1 LNNTFKILLLFII
14 FPIFLLCENIQTT
27 PIKLINKDATTVDE
41 QTTQIPVKTIEE
53 QISEQ
58 NKMLQDVIKNINNES
73 YLTTL
78 QKQEE
83 DDNEVFFLTNRINA
97 NNIQRNSL
105 AVKRDELKIA
115 TINQRVIYE
124 KTLRDLI
131 QAKEE
136 FRDVAYYQQIILKSI
151 NTIKNFNL
159 DDYSSIYEEELK
171 NSNKVSTEY
180 IDNYIELYNQKNTQ
194 LFILQY
200 LYNNIQKFRSSNFFI
215 DEFNLQ
221 YVINKIDTI
230 KGISFI
236 SSFTSYHLNFSI
248 GEICVVLLIIVFF
261 RLLDRYLITL
271 ISNFILKPF
280 IKSENIHNEN
290 FLIHLRNAIKS
301 PLIYSL
307 YLFSAQISMLI
318 LVKDQVLI
326 NQIMPWINTIYMA
339 LITWAIYSMLNN
351 SITIYAHNLLEK
363 YQNVRKEMIVFIL
376 RIIKIILVLVVILFL
391 FTQLGIDIK
400 AIAASLGVGGIA
412 VALAAKDTLANFFAS
427 LNIMTDN
434 SFSQG
439 DWIKTDDFEGTVVD
453 IRMRTTRIRTFDNA
467 MITVPNSQ
475 IANAHILNWSKR
487 VIGRRIKMSL
497 GITYESKMSDIVNL
511 KNDIFDMLLSHPKI
525 ATNKNINISKTKA
538 FEAIKTEDLEGV
550 KNTLLVFIDEFNS
563 SSIDILVYCFSK
575 SPNWEEWLDTK
586 EDVMIEIS
594 KLVEKNHCAFAYP
607 TQAIVLRK
615 EAKIE
620 E

>member
-1 LNNTFKILLLFII
+1 MNNSFKILLLSII

-27 PIKLINKDATTVDE
+27 PIKLINKDVTTVAE
-41 QTTQIPVKTIEE
+41 QTTQTPIKTIEE
-53 QISEQ
+53 QIDEQ

-151 NTIKNFNL
+151 NAIKNFNL

-171 NSNKVSTEY
+171 NSNKVSTEF

-221 YVINKIDTI
+221 YIINKIDTI
-230 KGISFI
+230 KGISFV
-236 SSFTSYHLNFSI
+236 SSFTSYHLNFSV

-261 RLLDRYLITL
+261 RLLNRYLITL

-280 IKSENIHNEN
+280 IKSEDIHNEN
-290 FLIHLRNAIKS
+290 FLIHLRNAINS

-307 YLFSAQISMLI
+307 YLFSVQISMLI

-439 DWIKTDDFEGTVVD
+439 DWIKTNDFEGTVVD

-487 VIGRRIKMSL
+487 IIGRRIKMSI

-538 FEAIKTEDLEGV
+538 FEAIKIEDLEGV
-550 KNTLLVFIDEFNS
+550 KNTLLVFIDEFSS

>member
-1 LNNTFKILLLFII
+1 MNNSFKILLLSII

-27 PIKLINKDATTVDE
+27 PIKLINKDVTTVTE
-41 QTTQIPVKTIEE
+41 QTTQMPTKTIEE
-53 QISEQ
+53 QIDEQ

-151 NTIKNFNL
+151 NSIKNFNL

-221 YVINKIDTI
+221 YIINKIDTI
-230 KGISFI
+230 KGISFV
-236 SSFTSYHLNFSI
+236 SSFTSYHLNFSV

-261 RLLDRYLITL
+261 RLLNRYLITL

-280 IKSENIHNEN
+280 IKSEDIHNEN
-290 FLIHLRNAIKS
+290 FLIHLRNAINS

-307 YLFSAQISMLI
+307 YLFSVQISMLI

-439 DWIKTDDFEGTVVD
+439 DWIKTNDFEGTVVD

-487 VIGRRIKMSL
+487 VIGRRIKMSI

-538 FEAIKTEDLEGV
+538 FEAIKIEDLEGV
-550 KNTLLVFIDEFNS
+550 KNTLLVFIDEFSS

>member
-1 LNNTFKILLLFII
+1 MNNSFKILLLSII
-14 FPIFLLCENIQTT
+14 FPIFVLCENIQTT
-27 PIKLINKDATTVDE
+27 PIKLINKDLPTIDE
-41 QTTQIPVKTIEE
+41 EVTQIPTKTIEE
-53 QISEQ
+53 QIDEQ
-58 NKMLQDVIKNINNES
+58 NTMLQDVIKNINNES
-73 YLTTL
+73 YLATL
-78 QKQEE
+78 QKKDE
-83 DDNEVFFLTNRINA
+83 DDNEIFFLTNRINA
-97 NNIQRNSL
+97 NNIQRNTL

-115 TINQRVIYE
+115 TINERVIYE

-136 FRDVAYYQQIILKSI
+136 FRDITYYQEILLKSI
-151 NTIKNFNL
+151 NAIKNFNMDEYTTL
-159 DDYSSIYEEELK
+159 YEEELK
-171 NSNKVSTEY
+171 YNNKISTEY
-180 IDNYIELYNQKNTQ
+180 TDNYIELYNQKNTQ

-221 YVINKIDTI
+221 YIISKIDTI
-230 KGISFI
+230 KWISFI
-236 SSFTSYHLNFSI
+236 SSFTSYHLNFSL
-248 GEICVVLLIIVFF
+248 GEIFVVLLIIIFF
-261 RLLDRYLITL
+261 RLLNRYLITL

-280 IKSENIHNEN
+280 MKSEDIHNEN
-290 FLIHLRNAIKS
+290 FLIHLRNAINS

-318 LVKDQVLI
+318 LVKDQLLI
-326 NQIMPWINTIYMA
+326 NQIMPWINTIYMS
-339 LITWAIYSMLNN
+339 LITWAIYSMLNS
-351 SITIYAHNLLEK
+351 SITIYAHHLLEK
-363 YQNVRKEMIVFIL
+363 YHNVRKEMIIFIL
-376 RIIKIILVLVVILFL
+376 RIIKIILILVVILFL

-467 MITVPNSQ
+467 MITVPNTQ

-511 KNDIFDMLLSHPKI
+511 KNDIFDMLLSHPNI
-525 ATNKNINISKTKA
+525 ATNKNIDISKTKA
-538 FEAIKTEDLEGV
+538 FEAIKTEDLEGI
-550 KNTLLVFIDEFNS
+550 KNTLLVFIDEFNA

-575 SPNWEEWLDTK
+575 SPNWEDWLDTK
-586 EDVMIEIS
+586 EDVMIEIA
-594 KLVEKNHCAFAYP
+594 KLVEKNNCAFAYP

-620 E
+620 A

>member
-1 LNNTFKILLLFII
+1 MNNSFKILLLSII

-27 PIKLINKDATTVDE
+27 PIKLINKDVTTVAE
-41 QTTQIPVKTIEE
+41 QTTQMPTKTIEE
-53 QISEQ
+53 QIDEQ

-151 NTIKNFNL
+151 NSIKNFNL

-171 NSNKVSTEY
+171 NSNKVSTEF

-221 YVINKIDTI
+221 YIINKIDTI
-230 KGISFI
+230 KGISFV
-236 SSFTSYHLNFSI
+236 SSFTSYHLNFSV

-261 RLLDRYLITL
+261 RLLNRYLITL

-280 IKSENIHNEN
+280 IKSEDIHNEN
-290 FLIHLRNAIKS
+290 FLIHLRNAINS

-307 YLFSAQISMLI
+307 YLFSVQISMLI

-439 DWIKTDDFEGTVVD
+439 DWIKTNDFEGTVVD

-487 VIGRRIKMSL
+487 VIGRRIKMSI

-538 FEAIKTEDLEGV
+538 FEAIKIEDLEGV
-550 KNTLLVFIDEFNS
+550 KNTLLVFIDEFSS

-594 KLVEKNHCAFAYP
+594 KLVEKNHCSFAYP